1 MYNLLELRR
10 KLRQQVRQPNTTM
23 LATDNLEPN
32 NFLSELDQDFLR
44 RFSLL
49 LEQHLDD
56 EQLGVEE
63 FAQKMF
69 ISRSQLHRKLK
80 ALTDQNA
87 TDFIRDYRLNQAME
101 MLKNK
106 EGMVSEV
113 ASRVGFANE
122 KYFSTAFKAKFGV
135 SPSRV

>member
-10 KLRQQVRQPNTTM
+10 KLRQQVRQPNTTT

-87 TDFIRDYRLNQAME
+87 TDFIGYYRLNHALE
-101 MLKNK
+101 RLTNK
-106 EGMVSEV
+106 
-113 ASRVGFANE
+113 
-122 KYFSTAFKAKFGV
+122 
-135 SPSRV
+135 